1 MVRHDDVSAAFGHT
15 VPLAAVRDDLEAV
28 EAAEALER
36 EVAARSAKVR
46 MLLSPEQVRSVWALR
61 DAEQRLALA
70 EQDLREHSLVDGLA
84 RHLPEHAPTVHA
96 LAAQFLDGR

>member
-28 EAAEALER
+28 EALER